1 MYVTDTVIGEAPN
14 TVLQY
19 NVVHAAV
26 HNFLCHFGNK
36 ALNDKLTDV
45 PLFHGQKIYTVS
57 NFSKQK
63 IMKNIEMK
71 NAEPCSVSFW

>member
-1 MYVTDTVIGEAPN
+1 MTSEGIASYQYVCKLTEAPN
-14 TVLQY
+14 RVLQY
-19 NVVHAAV
+19 KVNVVHTAV
-26 HNFLCHFGNK
+26 HNLLHDFDNK

-63 IMKNIEMK
+63 IMKNIEK
-71 NAEPCSVSFW
+71 C

>member
-1 MYVTDTVIGEAPN
+1 MYVTDTVIGEATN
-14 TVLQY
+14 RVLQY

-26 HNFLCHFGNK
+26 HNFLCHFGNE

-57 NFSKQK
+57 NFSKKTQK
-63 IMKNIEMK
+63 TIEMK
-71 NAEPCSVSFW
+71 KKKPCSVSF